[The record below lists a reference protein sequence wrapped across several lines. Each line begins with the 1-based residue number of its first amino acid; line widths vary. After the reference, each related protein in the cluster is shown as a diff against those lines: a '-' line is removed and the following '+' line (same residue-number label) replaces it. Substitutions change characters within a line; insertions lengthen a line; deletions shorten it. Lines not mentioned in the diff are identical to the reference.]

1 MTFTDHDLA
10 HGYESHAEALM
21 RALPDGVLLADG
33 KGRIIE
39 VNDALCTMVGYHR
52 DEIVGL
58 QPPYPWWPAEQ
69 VAQIAKNFAT
79 SMAAPSARWELT
91 FQRRDGQR
99 FPANVTSSALVAADG
114 GVAGFAS
121 IVRDTTSE
129 HCERERLR
137 AAEARLHQAQRMAR
151 VGSFEGDHRTGEA
164 RWSEELFRLLGL
176 PPRQDPQ
183 TIAEAQ
189 ARLADP
195 DGRRL
200 IEVADATRADGE
212 PRELVH
218 RYRRGDE
225 LRIAET
231 RVEVL
236 TDEHGNR
243 YGVRGTMQDVTERCR
258 AQAEIRLQAHLLD
271 AVDVTVIATDLAGV
285 ITHWNHGAQR
295 MLGWERRAALGRQIT
310 ELTAVAGQL
319 GTTADVLDEIRR
331 AGQWEGKVEV
341 SRRDG
346 TTFPGYVRA
355 ALFHDLDGADAGIVG
370 VGVDV
375 TAQIETER
383 RLRAASDY
391 QRAITDNMG
400 EGLYTLDM
408 EGRLIYLNRA
418 GEEMLGWRSFELEG
432 AVMHDITGGPRLDG
446 TAGRSDEHVFVR
458 RDETELPVELTAAPF
473 ETADGVRGTV
483 VVFKDITERKERE
496 RELERQVERI
506 SWVGR
511 LRAALAEDRFE
522 LHAQPI
528 VDLTTGETVQHELL
542 IRMRQED
549 GTLVAPGQFLPTAE
563 RFGLIGEIDRWV
575 TTRGIGHAASG
586 RPVELNLSAHSL
598 GDPDLLNLI
607 RAELRRTGADPALLA
622 FEITETAVVQDTA
635 AAEWFIRRLR
645 ELGCRVALDDF
656 GTGYGGFTYL
666 KCLPI
671 TDLKIDIEFVR
682 DLTESRASQEVVR
695 AVVSLAR
702 GFGQQTVA
710 EGVEDRSTM
719 DLLRELGVDRA
730 QGFAIARPAPVAEVF
745 RSVSYP
751 SLAGRP
757 AMPRDVRGT
766 ADDRCS

>member
-1 MTFTDHDLA
+1 MSFTGQDLA

-21 RALPDGVLLADG
+21 RALPDGLLLSDG
-33 KGRIIE
+33 QGRIIE
-39 VNDALCTMVGYHR
+39 VNDALCTMMGYDR

-58 QPPYPWWPAEQ
+58 QPPYPWWPEEQ
-69 VAQIAKNFAT
+69 VAEITEKFAT
-79 SMAAPSARWELT
+79 SMTERSARWELT
-91 FQRRDGQR
+91 FERRDGRR
-99 FPANVTSSALVAADG
+99 FPASVTSSALAVGD

-121 IVRDTTSE
+121 VLRDTTGE

-137 AAEARLHQAQRMAR
+137 AAEARLRQAQRMADI
-151 VGSFEGDHRTGEA
+151 GSFEGDYRTGEA
-164 RWSEELFRLLGL
+164 RWSEELFHLLGL

-183 TIAEAQ
+183 TLAEAR

-195 DGRRL
+195 DGRHL
-200 IEVADATRADGE
+200 MEVADATRADGE

-225 LRIAET
+225 VRIAEM
-231 RVEVL
+231 RIEAL
-236 TDEHGNR
+236 TDQHGEC
-243 YGVRGTMQDVTERCR
+243 YGVRGTMQDVTERSR
-258 AQAEIRLQAHLLD
+258 AQAEIHLQAHLLD
-271 AVDVTVIATDLAGV
+271 AVDVTVVATDLAGI

-295 MLGWERRAALGRQIT
+295 ALGWDPGDAIGRPLI

-331 AGQWEGKVEV
+331 AGQWEGELEV

-346 TTFPGYVRA
+346 TRFPGYVRA
-355 ALFHDLDGADAGIVG
+355 SLFHDLDGARAGIVG
-370 VGVDV
+370 VCVDV
-375 TAQIETER
+375 STQIETER

-400 EGLYTLDM
+400 EGLYTLDV
-408 EGRLIYLNRA
+408 EGRLMYLNRA
-418 GEEMLGWRSFELEG
+418 GEELLGWRSFELEG
-432 AVMHDITGGPRLDG
+432 EVMHDITRGPRLDG
-446 TAGRSDEHVFVR
+446 IAVRSDEHVFVR
-458 RDETELPVELTAAPF
+458 RDETELPVEVTAAPF
-473 ETADGVRGTV
+473 QTADGVRGTV
-483 VVFKDITERKERE
+483 VVFQDITERKERE
-496 RELERQVERI
+496 RELERQLEQV
-506 SWVGR
+506 SWIGR

-528 VDLTTGETVQHELL
+528 VDLATGATVQHELL
-542 IRMRQED
+542 IRLRDED

-563 RFGLIGEIDRWV
+563 RFGLIGEIDQWV
-575 TTRGIGHAASG
+575 TKQGIGHAACG
-586 RPVELNLSAHSL
+586 HPVELNLSAQSL

-607 RAELRRTGADPALLA
+607 RAELRRTGADPALVA
-622 FEITETAVVQDTA
+622 FEITETALVQDAA
-635 AAEWFIRRLR
+635 AAEAFITRLR

-682 DLTESRASQEVVR
+682 DLTESHASQEVVR

-710 EGVEDRSTM
+710 EGVEDRATM

-730 QGFAIARPAPVAEVF
+730 QGFAIARPAPVADVF
-745 RSVSYP
+745 RSV
-751 SLAGRP
+751 
-757 AMPRDVRGT
+757 
-766 ADDRCS
+766 

>member
-1 MTFTDHDLA
+1 MTLTGQELA
-10 HGYESHAEALM
+10 HGYGSHAEALM
-21 RALPDGVLLADG
+21 RALPDGLLLTDG

-39 VNDALCTMVGYHR
+39 VNDALCTMMGYHR

-58 QPPYPWWPAEQ
+58 QPPYPWWPEDQ
-69 VAQIAKNFAT
+69 VAQIAEKFAG
-79 SMAAPSARWELT
+79 SMAERSARWELT
-91 FQRRDGQR
+91 FQRRDGRR
-99 FPANVTSSALVAADG
+99 FPASVTSSALVTAGD

-121 IVRDTTSE
+121 VLRDTTDE
-129 HCERERLR
+129 RCERERLR
-137 AAEARLHQAQRMAR
+137 AAEARLRQAQRMADI
-151 VGSFEGDHRTGEA
+151 GSFEVDYATGEA

-176 PPRQDPQ
+176 PPHQDPQ
-183 TIAEAQ
+183 TLVEAR

-195 DGRRL
+195 DGPRL
-200 IEVADATRADGE
+200 LEVADRTRADGE

-225 LRIAET
+225 LRVAEM
-231 RVEVL
+231 RIEAL
-236 TDEHGNR
+236 ADEHGER
-243 YGVRGTMQDVTERCR
+243 YGVRGTMQDVTERYR
-258 AQAEIRLQAHLLD
+258 DQAEIRLQAHLLD
-271 AVDVTVIATDLAGV
+271 AVDVTVVATDLAGV
-285 ITHWNHGAQR
+285 ITHWNRGAQHA
-295 MLGWERRAALGRQIT
+295 LGWRAAEAIGRPVT
-310 ELTAVAGQL
+310 ELTTVAGRL
-319 GTTADVLDEIRR
+319 GTMADVLDEIRYAR
-331 AGQWEGKVEV
+331 QWEGELEV

-355 ALFHDLDGADAGIVG
+355 AMFVDRDGAPAGIVG
-370 VGVDV
+370 VCVDV

-400 EGLYTLDM
+400 EGLYTLDV
-408 EGRLIYLNRA
+408 EGRLMYLNRA
-418 GEEMLGWRSFELEG
+418 GEELLGWRSAELEG
-432 AVMHDITGGPRLDG
+432 QLMHEVTRRRRPSDG
-446 TAGRSDEHVFVR
+446 TAVRSDEDVFVR
-458 RDETELPVELTAAPF
+458 RDGTELPVEVNAEPF
-473 ETADGVRGTV
+473 VTADGVRGTV
-483 VVFKDITERKERE
+483 VVFQDITERKERE
-496 RELERQVERI
+496 RELERQLERV
-506 SWVGR
+506 SWIGR

-528 VDLTTGETVQHELL
+528 VDLATGATVQHELL
-542 IRMRQED
+542 IRLRDED

-575 TTRGIGHAASG
+575 VAQGIGHVACG
-586 RPVELNLSAHSL
+586 HPVEVNLSAQSL

-607 RAELRRTGADPALLA
+607 RAELRRTGADPELLA
-622 FEITETAVVQDTA
+622 FEITETALVEDAA
-635 AAEWFIRRLR
+635 AAEWFITRLR

-682 DLTESRASQEVVR
+682 DLTESAASQEVVR

-710 EGVEDRSTM
+710 EGVEDEATM

-730 QGFAIARPAPVAEVF
+730 QGYAIARPAPVA
-745 RSVSYP
+745 
-751 SLAGRP
+751 
-757 AMPRDVRGT
+757 DVLG
-766 ADDRCS
+766 AA